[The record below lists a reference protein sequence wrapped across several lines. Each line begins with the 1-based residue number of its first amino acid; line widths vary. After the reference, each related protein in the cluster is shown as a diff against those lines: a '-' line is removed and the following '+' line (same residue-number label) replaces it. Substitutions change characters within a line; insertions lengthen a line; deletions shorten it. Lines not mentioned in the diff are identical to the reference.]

1 MRACTTVQSVD
12 LPGKL
17 RLGHAVKDK
26 DDIRYSTFADTF
38 FQHRA
43 RDLAART
50 CPARQFQH
58 AHFQR
63 QSRSV
68 PILEMFCKRRDHE
81 RTPVFGG
88 SPRAARMPSDS
99 QVLARLTRKAIK
111 GVPICPIEHPPS
123 NIQQS
128 NSQAPTSNP
137 TQLVLSTDTATSTPT
152 PCFPQYTSLASWL
165 PVTALASPVALAP
178 RGFYSSYNNNGLK
191 TDMGHTDATS
201 VTPYGGNTATSDY
214 NNRSGFQN
222 SGTSYGIDPTGQFP
236 GPAPGPLLGAGQP
249 AFGQNT
255 GFGATPVGI
264 PQSFA
269 AGQPG
274 FGQNTGLGATP
285 VGIPQSFGAAQ
296 PGFGPTTGF

>member
-1 MRACTTVQSVD
+1 MAHHGMPVAAGIQAGQS
-12 LPGKL
+12 LPLSIQVRGDAL
-17 RLGHAVKDK
+17 VGEWSVISAISSFATGAPSAGSSFSQYSVEDK

-63 QSRSV
+63 QSSDTINRHSSTKSCFGNCQYSMRERPSLAV
-68 PILEMFCKRRDHE
+68 AQGLPGCLPIHRHSHF
-81 RTPVFGG
+81 
-88 SPRAARMPSDS
+88 
-99 QVLARLTRKAIK
+99 
-111 GVPICPIEHPPS
+111 
-123 NIQQS
+123 
-128 NSQAPTSNP
+128 NP
-137 TQLVLSTDTATSTPT
+137 YTMLSTVYVT
-152 PCFPQYTSLASWL
+152 CLLASA
-165 PVTALASPVALAP
+165 ALASPVALAP